1 MGLDRR
7 KKKRETEVPTD
18 SLSDVAFLLIIFFIL
33 TTSIQRLAGF
43 KTELPSGEKTQ
54 AKTQQTEKTPTVA
67 LNGGAITLDD
77 KGITMDELRERLAGL
92 KLETKSNNE
101 RVILLDAEGSINYQ
115 QYFEVMACISSA
127 GGVIGI
133 LTEEEGK

>member
-1 MGLDRR
+1 
-7 KKKRETEVPTD
+7 
-18 SLSDVAFLLIIFFIL
+18 
-33 TTSIQRLAGF
+33 
-43 KTELPSGEKTQ
+43 
-54 AKTQQTEKTPTVA
+54 VA

-133 LTEEEGK
+133 LTEEESK